1 MFYLKTLEKDFMLEP
16 KDLGP
21 GLKETIK
28 RRLTQMMEGTLE
40 PDLGF
45 VIALVALDDQHIR
58 PGKIEYETG
67 EVEVWVKF
75 TVMLFRP
82 FRNEILDAQVTTV
95 TDMGFFADAGPVQG
109 IYVNKHQMPQDY
121 GFDAQDNVWR
131 TSDMEVEIRPGCGVR
146 MRVVG
151 VDITPGR
158 MNVVGSIM
166 DDYTGLISGET
177 D

>member
-1 MFYLKTLEKDFMLEP
+1 
-16 KDLGP
+16 
-21 GLKETIK
+21 
-28 RRLTQMMEGTLE
+28 MMEGTLE

-45 VIALVALDDQHIR
+45 VIALVGLEDQHIR
-58 PGKIEYETG
+58 PGRIEYETG
-67 EVEVWVKF
+67 QVEVLVKF

-95 TDMGFFADAGPVQG
+95 TEMGFFADAGPVQG

-158 MNVVGSIM
+158 MVRYRERRRGWGFACGFDLGKVMFFGEVLLWNRVSAQNVS
-166 DDYTGLISGET
+166 SFS
-177 D
+177 

>member
-1 MFYLKTLEKDFMLEP
+1 
-16 KDLGP
+16 
-21 GLKETIK
+21 
-28 RRLTQMMEGTLE
+28 MMEGTLE

-45 VIALVALDDQHIR
+45 VIALVGLEDQHIR
-58 PGKIEYETG
+58 PGRIEYETG
-67 EVEVWVKF
+67 QVEVLVKF

-95 TDMGFFADAGPVQG
+95 TEMGFFADAGPVQG

-158 MNVVGSIM
+158 MVRTVEGVEEEGIGIAFAFVFDRNVHFSLGR
-166 DDYTGLISGET
+166 
-177 D
+177 

>member
-1 MFYLKTLEKDFMLEP
+1 MCRLF
-16 KDLGP
+16 
-21 GLKETIK
+21 ETSYIQITPAFLSHSIPSR

-45 VIALVALDDQHIR
+45 VIALVGLEDQHIR

-67 EVEVWVKF
+67 QVEVLVKF

-95 TDMGFFADAGPVQG
+95 TEMGFFADAGPVQG

-158 MNVVGSIM
+158 MVRTVEAGVWRDKMCIR
-166 DDYTGLISGET
+166 
-177 D
+177 